1 MQNRMTETAANPP
14 PVQPRSIISR
24 VLSPINS
31 LYASVASQSGDDRF
45 GDAIEQIRN
54 AEAIVNASRQEL
66 LDHLY
71 IATQGKVIDR
81 NYKAYVFTL
90 IKEYFVKRKII
101 NATEQ
106 RSICHGIFLE
116 HIRDRL
122 SEEPAYNEETI
133 DYLNTFNELEA
144 GIVRYHRWWSFFP
157 GTKTLGPTL
166 NGMNSSYRPTSYNWS
181 AICLWAI
188 GGVATCVIAK
198 YAISHLLHKCG
209 STTSEKATTKI
220 IEETSK
226 MVEKT
231 SKIIEKAIGTIK
243 PTMDSIKPAIE
254 SIKPALQE
262 SIIALQPPS
271 ITIQCP
277 HTQPVLPIPTDTVQE
292 SCQNMTQAVCEE
304 LTDTITNLDAIRKLS
319 QSTTIASRWL
329 LQQVAD
335 YTIKLGRSW
344 SVEDAY
350 DLMYNPSLR

>member
-1 MQNRMTETAANPP
+1 MTESAVNPP

-45 GDAIEQIRN
+45 GDAVEQIRN

-66 LDHLY
+66 IDHLY
-71 IATQGKVIDR
+71 IATQGKVIDK

-116 HIRDRL
+116 HLRDRL

-198 YAISHLLHKCG
+198 YAISHLLHRCG
-209 STTSEKATTKI
+209 SSTSETAATKI
-220 IEETSK
+220 IDETAK
-226 MVEKT
+226 MF
-231 SKIIEKAIGTIK
+231 EKAIGTIK
-243 PTMDSIKPAIE
+243 PAMDSLKPAIDSIKPAIDTIKPAIE
-254 SIKPALQE
+254 SIKP
-262 SIIALQPPS
+262 ALQPPS

-277 HTQPVLPIPTDTVQE
+277 HTPPVLPIPTDTVQE
-292 SCQNMTQAVCEE
+292 SCQNMTQVACGE